1 MIDAVSWEGST
12 YAPAP
17 FKFEAGTPNI
27 NAVPT
32 FVPAID
38 LIKAVAEG
46 ECATELEQIKN
57 YVYGALTSDD
67 RIVLRGTTDNL
78 DEKLPL
84 FSFSVKGVH
93 HEDLALV
100 LDKMGFALRSGHM
113 CAQPLM
119 TRFGVTGMLRASFAP
134 YNTMDEAK
142 QFISALDRAINLLK

>member
-1 MIDAVSWEGST
+1 MIDTVSWEGST

-38 LIKAVAEG
+38 FIKTAAEG
-46 ECATELEQIKN
+46 ESASELFQIKN
-57 YVYGALTSDD
+57 FVYDALVSDD
-67 RIVLRGTTDNL
+67 RIVLRGTSDNL

-84 FSFSVKGVH
+84 FSFSIKGVH

-100 LDKMGFALRSGHM
+100 LDKMGIALRSGHM

-119 TRFGVTGMLRASFAP
+119 TRYGVTGMLRASFAP
-134 YNTMDEAK
+134 YNTLDEAK
-142 QFISALDRAINLLK
+142 QFICALDKAIGMLM